1 MILRLDGAKKRSVY
15 QGPGLG
21 VWYALEYPTGRT
33 LAWWEGEEGEREEI
47 GDFPTLEEAYE
58 AIEAHFSRKVDE
70 IVASLDEDE
79 VLGPLFAS
87 RSTQRARRA
96 RVRSRPGTS
105 TPPMSRRKTGTT
117 MRGHGPYSLAWP
129 WPWRG
134 AAWRGPGC

>member
-58 AIEAHFSRKVDE
+58 AIEEHFSRKVDE
-70 IVASLDEDE
+70 IVASLEGDL
-79 VLGPLFAS
+79 LGSLFAS
-87 RSTQRARRA
+87 EEY
-96 RVRSRPGTS
+96 PEGEEGEGEE
-105 TPPMSRRKTGTT
+105 PPWDLYTLVEPPEDWDDDADMD
-117 MRGHGPYSLAWP
+117 PIL
-129 WPWRG
+129 
-134 AAWRGPGC
+134 

>member
-58 AIEAHFSRKVDE
+58 AIEAHFSRKDGR
-70 IVASLDEDE
+70 DHGQP
-79 VLGPLFAS
+79 GP
-87 RSTQRARRA
+87 
-96 RVRSRPGTS
+96 G
-105 TPPMSRRKTGTT
+105 
-117 MRGHGPYSLAWP
+117 
-129 WPWRG
+129 
-134 AAWRGPGC
+134 RGPGAPFRLRVPRGRGGRG

>member
-21 VWYALEYPTGRT
+21 VWRALEYPTGRT

-70 IVASLDEDE
+70 IVASLEGDL
-79 VLGPLFAS
+79 LGSLFAS
-87 RSTQRARRA
+87 EEY
-96 RVRSRPGTS
+96 PEGEEGEGEEPPWDLY
-105 TPPMSRRKTGTT
+105 TPDEPPEDWDDDADMD
-117 MRGHGPYSLAWP
+117 PIL
-129 WPWRG
+129 
-134 AAWRGPGC
+134 